1 MMIEKIFSIHWKFWV
16 SFNKNDFVAYNVRDL
31 KSSVE
36 SLWTFGKNRFVYTII
51 MEILSLYCSV

>member
-36 SLWTFGKNRFVYTII
+36 SLWTFGKNRFVYYYNGNT
-51 MEILSLYCSV
+51 